1 MIMRRGTTPDYVLSI
16 SGYDLTDQSLYVT
29 IAQYSNKITLTGE
42 RLTVTYDSETNIT
55 SIVFSLTQEETLAF
69 KSGNVEV
76 QIRFIDA
83 DGVAQATEIKL
94 LPVLPVLFEEVI
106 EYGSE

>member
-1 MIMRRGTTPDYVLSI
+1 MRRGTTPDYVLSI

-29 IAQYSNKITLTGE
+29 LAQYANKITLTGE
-42 RLTVTYDSETNIT
+42 RLTVTYDSETNTT

-83 DGVAQATEIKL
+83 DGVAQATEIKRI
-94 LPVLPVLFEEVI
+94 PVLPVLFEEVI
-106 EYGSE
+106 AYGDDG

>member
-1 MIMRRGTTPDYVLSI
+1 M
-16 SGYDLTDQSLYVT
+16 
-29 IAQYSNKITLTGE
+29 
-42 RLTVTYDSETNIT
+42 TYDSETNTT
-55 SIVFSLTQEETLAF
+55 SIVFSLTQQETLAF

>member
-1 MIMRRGTTPDYVLSI
+1 MRRGTTPDYVLSI

-29 IAQYSNKITLTGE
+29 IAQYANKITLTGE